1 MNTVQFKFFAIRR
14 QTTLQQN
21 TYSCSNSLVIMGVPV
36 GELLHPVFI
45 CLATKTSTKKSNE
58 DKSNP
63 KKSKQSK
70 EERSKTKK
78 NNKKSSKTQ
87 TDSFRASP
95 SRCTLLD
102 NGRQSDTTED
112 NLRQKRTM
120 LDNREKLEGQIRA
133 FLDDCKRSELVFST
147 DLLSQERFT
156 VHRLAEEFGLEHV
169 SKGTGEERF
178 IAVAKKPTSPHG
190 KKMLGYALNLA
201 QLRQLGSSV
210 QHQITLMVI
219 QI

>member
-1 MNTVQFKFFAIRR
+1 MQQAMNTVQFKFFAIRR

-21 TYSCSNSLVIMGVPV
+21 TYSCSNSLVIIGVPV
-36 GELLHPVFI
+36 RELLHPVFI
-45 CLATKTSTKKSNE
+45 CLATKTSTKKSGE

-95 SRCTLLD
+95 RYTLLD
-102 NGRQSDTTED
+102 NGGQSDTTED
-112 NLRQKRTM
+112 NLEQKRTM
-120 LDNREKLEGQIRA
+120 LDNREKLEGQIKA
-133 FLDDCKRSELVFST
+133 FLDDPKRSELVFST
-147 DLLSQERFT
+147 NLSSQERFT

-178 IAVAKKPTSPHG
+178 IAVAKKPTSPNG
-190 KKMLGYALNLA
+190 KKMLNFLVGYALNLA
-201 QLRQLGSSV
+201 
-210 QHQITLMVI
+210 
-219 QI
+219 